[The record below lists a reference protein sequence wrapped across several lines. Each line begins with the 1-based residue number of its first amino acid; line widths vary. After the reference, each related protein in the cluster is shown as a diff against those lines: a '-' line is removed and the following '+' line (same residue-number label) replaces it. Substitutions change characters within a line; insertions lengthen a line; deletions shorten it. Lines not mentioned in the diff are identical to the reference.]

1 MKFDMKNVLYF
12 ALTSVLLYSCTEA
25 NRTEN
30 GRYLPAAVDKGVI
43 YILDSQTGRLYFGNP
58 HDLEDLVKLQVEG
71 AERIE
76 YIDFVEGAQK
86 REN

>member
-12 ALTSVLLYSCTEA
+12 ALASVLLFSCTET

-30 GRYLPAAVDKGVI
+30 GRYLSSAKDKGVV

-58 HDLEDLVKLQVEG
+58 LDIEDLVKLQVEG
-71 AERIE
+71 SERIE

-86 REN
+86 R